1 MQSKMDSYSG
11 ENLTEMQKMEQS
23 ILRNAGFIR
32 SSENV
37 AQISTK
43 IFYETTVRHLK
54 ERMMNL
60 EKNVAK
66 TDALLRDDRQKYQ
79 TLRSSKVS
87 KVGIIDETPETS

>member
-1 MQSKMDSYSG
+1 
-11 ENLTEMQKMEQS
+11 MEKS

-60 EKNVAK
+60 EKSVAK
-66 TDALLRDDRQKYQ
+66 TDALLRDDK
-79 TLRSSKVS
+79 
-87 KVGIIDETPETS
+87 